1 MASIWL
7 MVAVTIAA
15 TILAAMDSHGRPGG
29 ARRRLTDGDQDDR
42 RDLRA
47 RADAIITYLTAT
59 PSDRPRAL

>member
-47 RADAIITYLTAT
+47 RADAIITYL
-59 PSDRPRAL
+59 